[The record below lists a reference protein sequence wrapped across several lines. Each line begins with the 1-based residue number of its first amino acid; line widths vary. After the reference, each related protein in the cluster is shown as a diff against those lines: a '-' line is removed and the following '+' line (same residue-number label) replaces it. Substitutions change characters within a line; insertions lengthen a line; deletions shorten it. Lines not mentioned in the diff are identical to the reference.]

1 MKHIK
6 QLLNT
11 NSSKEEIDKLMG
23 QIIETKFDNELKSR
37 YARILAE
44 EYDVHRHESPPQ
56 KGNGK
61 GGTVLLAIFII
72 VLLALAGY
80 LAMQYFKANAG
91 NHQQMAAAYHMDQPF
106 SFNIKSRGMA
116 DAERTT
122 LEALGAYE
130 AKDYSLAASKLSTI
144 ADPTLEQSF
153 LLGYSHFA
161 ETDFGSAL
169 TVFSSISPREGDV
182 SYVAEARFYRV
193 LCLLALGREAEA
205 LALTDS
211 YAPTS
216 WERRQLDKLL
226 Q

>member
-1 MKHIK
+1 
-6 QLLNT
+6 
-11 NSSKEEIDKLMG
+11 
-23 QIIETKFDNELKSR
+23 
-37 YARILAE
+37 
-44 EYDVHRHESPPQ
+44 
-56 KGNGK
+56 
-61 GGTVLLAIFII
+61 
-72 VLLALAGY
+72 
-80 LAMQYFKANAG
+80 
-91 NHQQMAAAYHMDQPF
+91 
-106 SFNIKSRGMA
+106 MA

-161 ETDFGSAL
+161 ETEFGSAL